1 MKKEILY
8 KRIALF
14 EKENNYFRN
23 EIKNQQLMIK
33 ILTPY
38 KNVNW
43 VLLVKYHARGLNGVM
58 VHCLVQK
65 SSFYIYLKALNNR

>member
-23 EIKNQQLMIK
+23 EIKNQQLMIQNADTIQKRELSASCK
-33 ILTPY
+33 ISCTRFEWCDGTLSCT
-38 KNVNW
+38 KTQF
-43 VLLVKYHARGLNGVM
+43 LN
-58 VHCLVQK
+58 
-65 SSFYIYLKALNNR
+65 I

>member
-38 KNVNW
+38 KNVN
-43 VLLVKYHARGLNGVM
+43 
-58 VHCLVQK
+58 
-65 SSFYIYLKALNNR
+65 